1 MGYCKTTSEHFPI
14 QMISKMSV
22 KEPDGR
28 LQLTTVVDRIISY
41 QLTSKGELKHPTLK
55 DPMQRNPVQTRLKFS
70 RDHILGKG
78 GQAVVHLGLW
88 EGSIVAVKRISTRS
102 KNPEVTKE
110 LKLQNLDHRNIVKF
124 FGSEKDNDFM

>member
-1 MGYCKTTSEHFPI
+1 
-14 QMISKMSV
+14 
-22 KEPDGR
+22 
-28 LQLTTVVDRIISY
+28 
-41 QLTSKGELKHPTLK
+41 
-55 DPMQRNPVQTRLKFS
+55 MQRSPVQTRLKFS